1 MFLFDSKRLPLF
13 RKALILIRR
22 GLALVN
28 IVQYLDSN
36 MGLIYRTV
44 TNLHARI
51 SDSHTKGG
59 ILNCYKLLHQ
69 TAMLD
74 NSHVASSCLAAKS
87 TLKIVLY
94 LVHAL
99 EIGTRPDSVKHQLL
113 PQTLQQVT
121 EIPLIGGPRA

>member
-22 GLALVN
+22 GLTLVN

-113 PQTLQQVT
+113 PQTL
-121 EIPLIGGPRA
+121 